1 MPLFMDVHR
10 VDGATAEAVAEAH
23 QKDVAIQDRYG
34 EADVL
39 HLEDIDLPH
48 VGNGEVLL
56 RVDAASL
63 FAGDWHY
70 MAGMPLAFRPASGL
84 TKPKIR
90 VRGRD
95 VAGRVEALGPNVTQ
109 FQVGEAVYGICD
121 GAFAEYA
128 TAGVDKLAP
137 KPANLS
143 FEEAATVPITGTT
156 ALQAVRDHG
165 TVQAGQSVL
174 VIGAAG
180 GVGSFAVQI
189 AKAFGARV
197 TGVCNTTQVD
207 AVRSIGADAVIDY
220 TREDFAESGVRYD
233 VILDTGGNRPL
244 SVLRRALTPRG
255 TLVIVGG
262 EGGKGRLLSGFGRG
276 TVRAPVLSLFTRQ
289 EMKGFVAKENAADLV
304 VLKGLIEGGKVSPL
318 IDRSFSL
325 GDVPEAMRYLREGH
339 GRKGKIVITV

>member
-1 MPLFMDVHR
+1 M
-10 VDGATAEAVAEAH
+10 
-23 QKDVAIQDRYG
+23 KAIVQDRYG

-39 HLEDIDLPH
+39 RLEDIDTPRA
-48 VGNGEVLL
+48 GRGQVLL
-56 RVDAASL
+56 SVQAASL

-95 VAGRVEALGPNVTQ
+95 VAGRVEAVGSGVTQ
-109 FQVGEAVYGICD
+109 FQIGEAAYGICD

-128 TAGVDKLAP
+128 TARVDKLAS
-137 KPANLS
+137 KPANLT

-156 ALQAVRDHG
+156 ALQAVRNHG
-165 TVQAGQSVL
+165 KVQAGQSVL

-189 AKAFGARV
+189 ANASGAIV
-197 TGVCNTTQVD
+197 TGVCSTALID

-220 TREDFAESGVRYD
+220 TRDDFTELGVRYD
-233 VILDTGGNRPL
+233 VILDTGGNRTL
-244 SVLRRALTPRG
+244 SAMRHALAPRG

-262 EGGKGRLLSGFGRG
+262 EGGKGKILGGFGRG
-276 TVRAPVLSLFTRQ
+276 TFRAPMLSLFTGQ
-289 EMKGFVAKENAADLV
+289 KMKGFVTKENAADLV
-304 VLKGLIEGGKVSPL
+304 ILKDLIEAGKVTPL
-318 IDRSFSL
+318 FDRSFSL
-325 GDVPEAMRYLREGH
+325 GDVPDAMRYLVEG
-339 GRKGKIVITV
+339 RSRRGKIVITI

>member
-1 MPLFMDVHR
+1 M
-10 VDGATAEAVAEAH
+10 
-23 QKDVAIQDRYG
+23 KAIVQDRYG

-39 HLEDIDLPH
+39 HLEDIDTPRA
-48 VGNGEVLL
+48 GSGEVLL
-56 RVDAASL
+56 SVQAASL

-95 VAGRVEALGPNVTQ
+95 VAGRVEALGPDVTG
-109 FQVGEAVYGICD
+109 FHVGEAVYGICD
-121 GAFAEYA
+121 GAFAEFA

-137 KPANLS
+137 KPANLT

-165 TVQAGQSVL
+165 QVQAGQSVL

-189 AKAFGARV
+189 AKAHGAIV
-197 TGVCNTTQVD
+197 TGVCSTAQID

-220 TREDFAESGVRYD
+220 TREDFTELGVRYD
-233 VILDTGGNRPL
+233 VILDTGGNRKL
-244 SVLRRALTPRG
+244 SAMRRALAPRG

-262 EGGKGRLLSGFGRG
+262 EGGKGKILGGFGRG
-276 TVRAPVLSLFTRQ
+276 TLRAPVLSMFTGQ
-289 EMKGFVAKENAADLV
+289 TLKGFVATENAADLV
-304 VLKGLIEGGKVSPL
+304 VLKDLIEAGKVRPL

-325 GDVPEAMRYLREGH
+325 GEVPEAMRYLLEG
-339 GRKGKIVITV
+339 RSRRGKIVITI

>member
-1 MPLFMDVHR
+1 M
-10 VDGATAEAVAEAH
+10 
-23 QKDVAIQDRYG
+23 KAIVQDRYG
-34 EADVL
+34 EAEVL
-39 HLEDIDLPH
+39 HLEDIDPPH
-48 VGNGEVLL
+48 PGAGEVLL
-56 RVDAASL
+56 AVQAASL
-63 FAGDWHY
+63 FAGDWHF

-95 VAGRVEALGPNVTQ
+95 VAGVVEGVAPDVTG

-128 TAGVDKLAP
+128 TAAVKKLAP

-165 TVQAGQSVL
+165 KVHAGQSVL

-189 AKAFGARV
+189 AKAFGATV
-197 TGVCNTTQVD
+197 TGVCNTAQID

-220 TREDFAESGVRYD
+220 TREDFTELGVRYD
-233 VILDTGGNRPL
+233 VILDTGGNREL
-244 SVLRRALTPRG
+244 SAIRRALAPRG

-262 EGGKGRLLSGFGRG
+262 EGGKGKLLGGFDRG
-276 TVRAPVLSLFTRQ
+276 TLRAPVLSMVSSQT
-289 EMKGFVAKENAADLV
+289 MKGFVATENAADLV
-304 VLKGLIEGGKVSPL
+304 VLKDLIEAGKVTPL
-318 IDRSFSL
+318 IDRTFPL
-325 GDVPEAMRYLREGH
+325 ADVPEAMRYLREGR

>member
-1 MPLFMDVHR
+1 M
-10 VDGATAEAVAEAH
+10 
-23 QKDVAIQDRYG
+23 KAIVQDQYG

-39 HLEDIDLPH
+39 HVEDIDTPAA
-48 VGNGEVLL
+48 GSGEVLL
-56 RVDAASL
+56 RIEAASP
-63 FAGDWHY
+63 FAADWHY

-95 VAGRVEALGPNVTQ
+95 VAGRVETVGPDITT
-109 FQVGEAVYGICD
+109 FRAGDAVYGICE

-128 TAGVDKLAP
+128 AAGVNKLSI

-165 TVQAGQSVL
+165 HVQAGQSVL

-189 AKAFGARV
+189 AAAFGGAV
-197 TGVCNTTQVD
+197 TGVCNTTQMDV
-207 AVRSIGADAVIDY
+207 VRSLGAEHVIDY
-220 TREDFAESGVRYD
+220 TREDFAELGVRYD
-233 VILDTGGNRPL
+233 VILDTAGNRKL
-244 SVLRRALTPRG
+244 SILRQALALKGR
-255 TLVIVGG
+255 LVVVGG
-262 EGGKGRLLSGFGRG
+262 EGGKGKFLGGFARG
-276 TVRAPVLSLFTRQ
+276 TLRAPVLSSFSSQT
-289 EMKGFVAKENAADLV
+289 MKGFVAKENAADLV
-304 VLKGLIEGGKVSPL
+304 VLKDLIEAGKVRPL
-318 IDRSFSL
+318 IDRTFSL
-325 GDVPEAMRYLREGH
+325 VEVPQAMRYLREGS

>member
-1 MPLFMDVHR
+1 M
-10 VDGATAEAVAEAH
+10 
-23 QKDVAIQDRYG
+23 KAIVQDRYG

-39 HLEDIDLPH
+39 QLEDIDIPTI
-48 VGNGEVLL
+48 GAGEVLL
-56 RVDAASL
+56 SVEAASL
-63 FAGDWHY
+63 FAGDWHH
-70 MAGMPLAFRPASGL
+70 MAGMPLAFRPAAGL
-84 TKPKIR
+84 RKPKVR

-95 VAGRVEALGPNVTQ
+95 VAGRIDAVGPDVAG
-109 FQVGEAVYGICD
+109 FQVGDAVYGICD

-128 TAGVDKLAP
+128 TAGVNKLAP

-165 TVQAGQSVL
+165 RVRAEQSVL

-189 AKAFGARV
+189 AKAFGANV
-197 TGVCNTTQVD
+197 TGVCNSTQLD

-220 TREDFAESGVRYD
+220 AREDFAELGTKYD
-233 VILDTGGNRPL
+233 VILDTAGNRKL
-244 SVLRRALTPRG
+244 SVLRRALAPNG

-262 EGGKGRLLSGFGRG
+262 EGGKGKILGGFGRG
-276 TVRAPVLSLFTRQ
+276 TLQAPLRSWFTSQ
-289 EMKGFVAKENAADLV
+289 TLKGFVARENAADLV
-304 VLKGLIEGGKVSPL
+304 ALKDLIEAERVRPL
-318 IDRSFSL
+318 IDRAFSL
-325 GDVPEAMRYLREGH
+325 ADVPQAMRYLREGR